1 MPVYD
6 RRYRPWSGERR
17 PPSAAVAVI
26 ARYGLSDLFGSR
38 LLLVLF
44 VACCLPVLVFASL
57 IYVAH
62 NLDAIAVFEVR
73 DPGKLRAAVA
83 ESLFFWFVFVQG
95 NLAFVLTSFAAPT
108 LVAPDAATGGLGL
121 YFSRPIERRD
131 YVLGKLAVLL
141 LPLSASTWVAGLL
154 LVGLQ
159 ASLEEGWLSAHW
171 RVPLGLVAGS
181 TIWIAFLAVVGLAI
195 SAWVRW
201 RPLATGALFGLFL
214 LGSAFA
220 TAINEA
226 TQTSWGALLAPIEQ
240 VQVIWLDLLGT
251 EAIFFRG
258 SLSHDLPVGWC
269 WVGLSA
275 QAAVALWLLGRK
287 LSAVEVVR

>member
-17 PPSAAVAVI
+17 PPSAAVATI
-26 ARYGLSDLFGSR
+26 ARYGLAELFGSR

-44 VACCLPVLVFASL
+44 VACCLPVLVFASM

-62 NLDAIAVFEVR
+62 NLDALQVFEIR
-73 DPGKLRAAVA
+73 DAGKLRAMVA
-83 ESLFFWFVFVQG
+83 ENLFFWLVFVQG

-108 LVAPDAATGGLGL
+108 LIAPDAATGGLGL
-121 YFSRPIERRD
+121 YLSRPIGRRD

-141 LPLSASTWVAGLL
+141 LPLSASTWGAGLL

-159 ASLEEGWLSAHW
+159 ASLEEGWLVEHW
-171 RVPLGLVAGS
+171 RIPLGVVAGS
-181 TIWIAFLAVVGLAI
+181 AVWILFLAVVGLAI

-214 LGSAFA
+214 VGSAFG
-220 TAINEA
+220 TALNEA
-226 TQTSWGALLAPIEQ
+226 TGTSWGALLAPVEQ

-251 EAIFFRG
+251 DSIFFRG
-258 SLSHDLPVGWC
+258 GLSHELPVGWC
-269 WVGLSA
+269 WAGLAA
-275 QAAVALWLLGRK
+275 QAGFALWLLRRK